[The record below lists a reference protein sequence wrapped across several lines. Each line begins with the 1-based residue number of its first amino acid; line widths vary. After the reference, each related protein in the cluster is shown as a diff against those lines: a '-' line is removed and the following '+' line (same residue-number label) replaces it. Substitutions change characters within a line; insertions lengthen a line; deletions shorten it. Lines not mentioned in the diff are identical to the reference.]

1 MKFRDYYELLGV
13 ARDVDAAALK
23 KAYRKLAL
31 EWHPDRH
38 QGAERARAEARFKEL
53 NEAYEVLSDPEKRA
67 QYDRFGKDWES
78 GQEFTPPA
86 GRGGAGGR
94 EFEDLFG
101 QGEGFSDFFRSM
113 FGEQYAEEFR
123 ARART
128 PRQRR
133 GGDVEAELE
142 LPIGL
147 ALEGGVHAFE
157 LPGTTDCPTCAGD
170 GSLGQHTCPTCAG
183 LARVRRSRHIDLRIP
198 ADVRDGMALRLRGL
212 GEPGVGGAEAGDLL
226 LRLRLADDRSFA
238 LVDGALE
245 ARVKVT
251 PWDAHV
257 GTRVDVRTARGT
269 ATVTVPPKTR
279 SGRRLRLR
287 GQGFADG
294 RGGHGDAYVRLELD
308 LPEVLSERE
317 GRLLEELAGRE
328 LRRTG
333 SSES

>member
-1 MKFRDYYELLGV
+1 MKFRDYYEVLGV

-53 NEAYEVLSDPEKRA
+53 NEAYEVLSDPAKRA
-67 QYDRFGKDWES
+67 KYDRFGKDWEA
-78 GQEFTPPA
+78 GQEFTPPSGRREAA
-86 GRGGAGGR
+86 GRD
-94 EFEDLFG
+94 FEDLFG

-113 FGEQYAEEFR
+113 FGEQYAQEFR
-123 ARART
+123 SRAHR

-133 GGDVEAELE
+133 GGDVEAELV

-157 LPGTTDCPTCAGD
+157 LPGTTDCPTCSGE
-170 GSLGQHTCPTCAG
+170 GSLGHHTCPTCAG
-183 LARVRRSRHIDLRIP
+183 LARVHRSRHVDLRIP
-198 ADVRDGMALRLRGL
+198 TEVRDGMALRLRGL
-212 GEPGVGGAEAGDLL
+212 GEPGEGGAEAGDLL
-226 LRLRLADDRSFA
+226 LRLRLADDERFS

-245 ARVKVT
+245 ARGTVT

-257 GTRVDVRTARGT
+257 GTRLDVRTARGM
-269 ATVTVPPKTR
+269 ATVTVPPETR
-279 SGRRLRLR
+279 NGRRLRLR
-287 GQGFADG
+287 GQGLADG

-317 GRLLEELAGRE
+317 RRLLDELAGHE
-328 LRRTG
+328 SRRR
-333 SSES
+333 